1 MEEEKEPI
9 ETVSE
14 NEEEINLEELKSENE
29 NSFENSYD
37 QEGLAEMLNYEISFD
52 EDIKI
57 NINLSKYE

>member
-37 QEGLAEMLNYEISFD
+37 QEGLAELLDYEIYCD
-52 EDIKI
+52 EEITFKI
-57 NINLSKYE
+57 DLAK